1 VLGVVAVSFSIMQLT
16 PGDPIAVI
24 LGEFPASEET
34 VRALRR
40 EFGLDEPLWRQ
51 LLIYL
56 TRVFRADLGFSFV
69 HREPVLRLI
78 LERLPATLLL
88 SGAALL
94 LATVVGTALGI
105 ASSRRPTSWLDAL
118 VSAVALLGFSMPVF
132 WLGQLLIVVLSLE
145 FGWLPAQGMVS
156 LRSDPSGW
164 ARALSV
170 AHHLVL
176 PSLTLS
182 ASFLALN
189 SRITRT
195 SMLEV
200 LRQEY
205 ITVARAKGL
214 SEARVVYVHALRN
227 AILPLVTVV
236 GFNCSYLLAGSAFV
250 ETIFAWPGIGRLLY
264 DSVLARDHPLIL
276 GVFLVVSIGVILI
289 NLLTDVAYAYLD
301 PRVRY

>member
-1 VLGVVAVSFSIMQLT
+1 
-16 PGDPIAVI
+16 
-24 LGEFPASEET
+24 
-34 VRALRR
+34 
-40 EFGLDEPLWRQ
+40 
-51 LLIYL
+51 
-56 TRVFRADLGFSFV
+56 
-69 HREPVLRLI
+69 
-78 LERLPATLLL
+78 LL